1 MVQRILTWRNLTRAV
16 TNTRILLQ
24 FLFGELSLTQNDADI
39 YIWKE
44 GPSEIWRD
52 VAWQTP
58 PEAARPL
65 TLYLYSIC
73 DSFGDSLSLSLCV
86 ELSEQDHALR

>member
-1 MVQRILTWRNLTRAV
+1 M

-24 FLFGELSLTQNDADI
+24 FLFGELSLTQDHVDI

-44 GPSEIWRD
+44 GPGERWRE

-65 TLYLYSIC
+65 TVYL
-73 DSFGDSLSLSLCV
+73 
-86 ELSEQDHALR
+86 